1 MEILPG
7 DYDDGYTQRGGKETM
22 RRKMEAKKGKGIWE
36 WYLLGVLQTNAYS
49 EEEEEVGK
57 THDNAPPFPER
68 VMRRGRAP
76 GTPPTAAGLR
86 AMPAPVQM

>member
-7 DYDDGYTQRGGKETM
+7 DYDDGYAQGGRE
-22 RRKMEAKKGKGIWE
+22 RDHEEEDGGKKGKGIWE

-49 EEEEEVGK
+49 EEEVGR
-57 THDNAPPFPER
+57 THDSVPPFPER

-76 GTPPTAAGLR
+76 GTP
-86 AMPAPVQM
+86 V